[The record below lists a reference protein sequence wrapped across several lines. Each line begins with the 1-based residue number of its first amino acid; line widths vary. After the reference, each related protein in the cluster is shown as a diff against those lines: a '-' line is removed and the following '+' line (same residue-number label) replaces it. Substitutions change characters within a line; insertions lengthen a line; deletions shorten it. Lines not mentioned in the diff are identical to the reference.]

1 MESKESKEGEPNFSP
16 DETPERHTSEQE
28 GLGYDQ
34 QVEAKPQQ
42 SESDANY
49 SEQNDVTPPIPHE
62 FPAEGAHTKAN
73 FESRPHGRTTG
84 RMVSGEPG
92 TEGI

>member
-1 MESKESKEGEPNFSP
+1 MENTAHGEGEPNFSP
-16 DETPERHTSEQE
+16 DETPERKTSEEE

-42 SESDANY
+42 SESNANY
-49 SEQNDVTPPIPHE
+49 SEQNDVTPPTPHE
-62 FPAEGAHTKAN
+62 FPAEGSHTKTN
-73 FESRPHGRTTG
+73 FESRPQGRTTG